1 MKKSGERVMEYD
13 NDQMCFVC
21 GKRNGDGLQLDFE
34 LVGEGGIRTEFTPPK
49 RYQGWKDIVHGGI
62 IATIL
67 DEVMVNAAYL
77 RKIVAVSAKLE
88 IKLRKPAAVGER
100 LIFHGRIV
108 RQGAK
113 TLNVKAWAEQENG
126 DVVAEATG
134 LLMKVGVLNG

>member
-21 GKRNGDGLQLDFE
+21 GKRNGEGLQLDFE

>member
-1 MKKSGERVMEYD
+1 
-13 NDQMCFVC
+13 
-21 GKRNGDGLQLDFE
+21 
-34 LVGEGGIRTEFTPPK
+34 
-49 RYQGWKDIVHGGI
+49 
-62 IATIL
+62 
-67 DEVMVNAAYL
+67 MVNAAYL